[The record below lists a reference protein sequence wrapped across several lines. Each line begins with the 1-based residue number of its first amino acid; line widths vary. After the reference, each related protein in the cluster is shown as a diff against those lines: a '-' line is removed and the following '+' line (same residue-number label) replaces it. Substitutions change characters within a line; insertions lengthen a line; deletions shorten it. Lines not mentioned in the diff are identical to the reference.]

1 LTLAI
6 SAICNVFRAILV
18 TDSTSKSLYF
28 ATVVTFCSLYAAQP
42 IQPLLKSEFQL
53 SNFQAILFTTLMM
66 APLGVAPLVYGY
78 LLESFSAKV
87 MLRWALFLL
96 GVLELFFATADN
108 YLTLLTL
115 RGIQGL
121 MIPAILTSLVTYI
134 SYTSPKH
141 KVQHAISAYIAAT
154 IVGGFLGRFLSGL
167 FTDFLGWRFFFFA
180 LGLLLMLNSY
190 LLKGM
195 ARDAKLQYAR
205 PKLAEILA
213 LLRAKPYVWIYA
225 SIFCLFFVFAALMN
239 FLPFEMKRIHPASR
253 ETGVGLLYLGYSMGL
268 LVSLNTRRIIG
279 YFGNEVKAVT
289 AGILVFAMG
298 TLTFMVENYLVL
310 FLGMFVFCTGLFTAH
325 SLLSGLINKLALEN
339 KAIANGLYIS
349 FYYTGGTLGSVL
361 PGAVFQRYGWQAFL
375 LQLLV
380 MIALA
385 LFFALRLKGVAA
397 EAGGQPKGPKPLS
410 YPQ

>member
-1 LTLAI
+1 M
-6 SAICNVFRAILV
+6 
-18 TDSTSKSLYF
+18 TDSTIKYLYF

-42 IQPLLKSEFQL
+42 IQPLFKSEFQL

-96 GVLELFFATADN
+96 GVLELFFATADS
-108 YLTLLTL
+108 YFTLLAL

-121 MIPAILTSLVTYI
+121 MIPAILTSLMTYI
-134 SYTSPKH
+134 SYTSPSN
-141 KVQHAISAYIAAT
+141 KVQHNIAAYIAAT

-167 FTDFLGWRFFFFA
+167 FTDLFGWRFFFFA

-190 LLKGM
+190 LLRGM

-205 PKLAEILA
+205 PRFAEITA
-213 LLRAKPYVWIYA
+213 LLRSKPYVWIYA

-239 FLPFEMKRIHPASR
+239 FLPFELKRINPASR
-253 ETGVGLLYLGYSMGL
+253 ETGVGLLYLGYGMGL
-268 LVSLNTRRIIG
+268 LVSLNTRRIIR
-279 YFGNEVKAVT
+279 YFGREVDAIAV
-289 AGILVFAMG
+289 GILVFALG
-298 TLTFMVENYLVL
+298 TLSFMVEKYLVM
-310 FLGMFVFCTGLFTAH
+310 FLGMFVFCAGLFTAH
-325 SLLSGLINKLALEN
+325 SLLSGLVNKLAQDN

-375 LQLLV
+375 VQLLV

-385 LFFALRLKGVAA
+385 FFFTRRLRDVAG
-397 EAGGQPKGPKPLS
+397 ETG
-410 YPQ
+410 